1 MGPGYPATPHC
12 LNYYRQNLRD
22 LPVKGMRGSHNKSQH
37 FFYPAKCRLPG
48 LKEPKMGLFFSS
60 FYTLYLDNLNRGQ
73 LEIAGGSFSTPF
85 IARDQAYSFTYESP
99 VTGEDQQG
107 QSPTL
112 TSSFSSFLVNDNTPC
127 SASEVLELQLRK
139 GDFLFDA
146 KVTDSKL
153 DAIHGEVFPGKLP
166 ALSDTL
172 VPVNRG
178 IGERM
183 QKIEIP
189 QEGACAIRT
198 LTGHLGRISLEE
210 STSSDNGRHGKFWGC
225 EELNSDDRLCTLSIV
240 ITFCFCILGLCCGQL
255 GKESLQ
261 FPDSICLQLHFREK
275 KNLIALHKLRRW
287 TP

>member
-1 MGPGYPATPHC
+1 MRWRKMVTRYN
-12 LNYYRQNLRD
+12 LQEQN
-22 LPVKGMRGSHNKSQH
+22 PQQ
-37 FFYPAKCRLPG
+37 
-48 LKEPKMGLFFSS
+48 
-60 FYTLYLDNLNRGQ
+60 DNLNRGQ

-127 SASEVLELQLRK
+127 SASEGFSFSNHDESGAIELSSMLSFTFFSPRIAVEK

-189 QEGACAIRT
+189 QEGFNGSI
-198 LTGHLGRISLEE
+198 LSSIHGRRNHTI
-210 STSSDNGRHGKFWGC
+210 GPG
-225 EELNSDDRLCTLSIV
+225 ELD
-240 ITFCFCILGLCCGQL
+240 QL
-255 GKESLQ
+255 
-261 FPDSICLQLHFREK
+261 
-275 KNLIALHKLRRW
+275 
-287 TP
+287 

>member
-22 LPVKGMRGSHNKSQH
+22 LPVKGDFMPSYLGADCRVFKSSKTHSLLSLVRASVTSLLAQ
-37 FFYPAKCRLPG
+37 
-48 LKEPKMGLFFSS
+48 ES
-60 FYTLYLDNLNRGQ
+60 YLQDNLNRGQ

-127 SASEVLELQLRK
+127 SASEGFSFSNHDESGAIELSSMLSFTFFSPRIAVEK

-153 DAIHGEVFPGKLP
+153 DAIHG
-166 ALSDTL
+166 AY
-172 VPVNRG
+172 R
-178 IGERM
+178 R
-183 QKIEIP
+183 
-189 QEGACAIRT
+189 ACAIRT

-225 EELNSDDRLCTLSIV
+225 EELNSDDRLV
-240 ITFCFCILGLCCGQL
+240 
-255 GKESLQ
+255 
-261 FPDSICLQLHFREK
+261 
-275 KNLIALHKLRRW
+275 A
-287 TP
+287 